1 MKVGHVPNS
10 LASIDLKHMYRVAH
24 TISETRN
31 LDGCVYIKTVFGGH
45 TTLFVNEA
53 VF

>member
-31 LDGCVYIKTVFGGH
+31 LDGCVLQEVIIEIF
-45 TTLFVNEA
+45 
-53 VF
+53 